1 MIFSKDKEFKLENK
15 VKELGFLI
23 NLKTERMLDD
33 EEIEDIKQ
41 KLNKDKEEKANKEEN
56 KGKEKKEKN

>member
-15 VKELGFLI
+15 IKQLGFLI

-33 EEIEDIKQ
+33 EELEDIKQ
-41 KLNKDKEEKANKEEN
+41 NIQKDKENSEQEEP
-56 KGKEKKEKN
+56 KTKK

>member
-33 EEIEDIKQ
+33 EELEDIKQ
-41 KLNKDKEEKANKEEN
+41 NIQKDEEN
-56 KGKEKKEKN
+56 SEQEEPKTKK

>member
-15 VKELGFLI
+15 IKQLGFLI

-33 EEIEDIKQ
+33 EELEDIKQ
-41 KLNKDKEEKANKEEN
+41 NIRKDKENSEQEKSKT
-56 KGKEKKEKN
+56 KK